1 VGLDRL
7 SAIALATVVLAGGCC
22 RGGGEAATPERLLY
36 GEPAQTFAP
45 VPGSV
50 VAAGRVLDASTL
62 GRRFAS
68 CSPGADANGAVV
80 VERIGV
86 FSESLSFTNE
96 RGTTLYSCDG
106 GDDPSRERPPPW
118 CGRSVGRLLH
128 GRLIDPRLD
137 ILCRERNGRPLAY
150 LWIDPVRQAHWIG
163 VDQGAYSELY
173 EVLAGLPVRVGTNRG
188 IQLGRARA
196 RLDVTQYDAHGKP
209 LLQGIVEAAVAG

>member
-7 SAIALATVVLAGGCC
+7 TAIALAAVVLAAGCRDGG
-22 RGGGEAATPERLLY
+22 ASATPGRLLY
-36 GEPAQTFAP
+36 GEPAQRFAP
-45 VPGSV
+45 VPDSV
-50 VAAGRVLDASTL
+50 VAAGRVLDAGTL

-68 CSPGADANGAVV
+68 CSPAADANGTVV

-86 FSESLSFTNE
+86 FSESLSFTDK

-106 GDDPSRERPPPW
+106 GDDPSGERAPPW
-118 CGRSVGRLLH
+118 CGRSAGRLSH

-137 ILCRERNGRPLAY
+137 ILCIERNGRPLAY
-150 LWIDPVRQAHWIG
+150 LWVDPVRQAHWIG

-173 EVLAGLPVRVGTNRG
+173 EVLADLPVRVATNRG

-196 RLDVTQYDAHGKP
+196 RLEVTQYDADGKP

>member
-1 VGLDRL
+1 MGLDRL
-7 SAIALATVVLAGGCC
+7 SAVALGAAALVCGC
-22 RGGGEAATPERLLY
+22 RGGGESGAPGRLLY

-45 VPGSV
+45 VSGSV

-68 CSPGADANGAVV
+68 CNPGADANRAVV

-86 FSESLSFTNE
+86 FSESLSFTDT

-106 GDDPSRERPPPW
+106 GDDPSRERAPPW

-128 GRLIDPRLD
+128 GSLVDPRLD

-150 LWIDPVRQAHWIG
+150 VWIEPVRQAHWIG
-163 VDQGAYSELY
+163 VNQGAYSELY
-173 EVLAGLPVRVGTNRG
+173 EVLADLPVRVATNRG
-188 IQLGRARA
+188 IQLGPARA
-196 RLDVTQYDAHGKP
+196 RLHVTQYDAHGRP
-209 LLQGIVEAAVAG
+209 LLRGMVEAAVAG

>member
-7 SAIALATVVLAGGCC
+7 SAIALATVVLAGGC
-22 RGGGEAATPERLLY
+22 RGGGEPATPERLLY

-118 CGRSVGRLLH
+118 CGRSAGRLLH

>member
-1 VGLDRL
+1 MGLDRL
-7 SAIALATVVLAGGCC
+7 SAIALAAVVLAGGC
-22 RGGGEAATPERLLY
+22 RDGGKLATPERLLY
-36 GEPAQTFAP
+36 GEPVQTFAP

-50 VAAGRVLDASTL
+50 VAAGRVLDATTL

-68 CSPGADANGAVV
+68 CSPAADANAAVV

-86 FSESLSFTNE
+86 FSESLSFTNK
-96 RGTTLYSCDG
+96 RGTALYSCDG
-106 GDDPSRERPPPW
+106 GDDPSRERAPPW

-150 LWIDPVRQAHWIG
+150 LWVDPVRQAHWIG

-173 EVLAGLPVRVGTNRG
+173 EVLAGLPVRVATNRG
-188 IQLGRARA
+188 IQLGRASA
-196 RLDVTQYDAHGKP
+196 RLVVAQYDAHGKP

>member
-1 VGLDRL
+1 VGLDRV
-7 SAIALATVVLAGGCC
+7 SAIVLAAVVLAGGC
-22 RGGGEAATPERLLY
+22 RDGGDNATPERLLY

-45 VPGSV
+45 VPDSV
-50 VAAGRVLDASTL
+50 VAAGRVLDAGTL

-86 FSESLSFTNE
+86 FSESLSFTDE
-96 RGTTLYSCDG
+96 RGATLYSCDG
-106 GDDPSRERPPPW
+106 GDDPSRERAPPW
-118 CGRSVGRLLH
+118 CGRSAGRLLH

-150 LWIDPVRQAHWIG
+150 LWVDPVRQAHWIG

-173 EVLAGLPVRVGTNRG
+173 EVLADLPVRVATNHG
-188 IQLGRARA
+188 IELGSARA

-209 LLQGIVEAAVAG
+209 LLRGIVEAAVAG